1 MTSQV
6 VKVRRE
12 ILAECMTCPLCNKLL
27 REATT
32 ISLCLHTFCR
42 KCIYEKFSDDDV
54 DSCPVCDINLGCVPV
69 EKLRPDHNLQDI
81 RAKIFPFKRK
91 VRTPEVT
98 PSISLPVKRK
108 ERSLSSL
115 VVSTPKV
122 SIKTGLTARRT
133 KSVARK
139 SAPIRAS
146 SFVVGE
152 SIKKEELPTEI
163 CHESS
168 CSPETLNKVRDKN
181 QSSSPTK
188 SFPHQLPN
196 KDKEKDVG
204 VWKGNVDQ
212 WKPLNCLVEA
222 ANRTKSSKHNLQ
234 YSAPVNALDSAVH
247 VPNSA
252 IHVPKIKIKEHK
264 HKSKLKDDQSKILS
278 LLGLVKR
285 RRLAAVD
292 QKNTVGRSSASAQA
306 MLNVHGGKKN
316 RRNCPIWFSL
326 VASEDQEGDIPLP
339 QISACYLRIKNGNL
353 PVSFIQKYLVKKLDL
368 TGEAE
373 VEILCHGQP
382 VLPTLQLQSLA
393 DLWLQMAST
402 SKERVPAYVG
412 SSAKDFVMA
421 LSYSRRVLPH

>member
-168 CSPETLNKVRDKN
+168 CSPETLNK
-181 QSSSPTK
+181 SSSPTK